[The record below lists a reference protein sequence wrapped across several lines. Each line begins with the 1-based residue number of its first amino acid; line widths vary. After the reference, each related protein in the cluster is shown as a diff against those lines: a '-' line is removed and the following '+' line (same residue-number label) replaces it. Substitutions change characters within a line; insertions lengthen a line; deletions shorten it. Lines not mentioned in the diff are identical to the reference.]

1 MTQKYFLVYIY
12 IYLIFIFVIKYIFY
26 NIFFVNQ
33 IDRQTDETAFAATF
47 VQIDTSEYYAALE
60 PELEGSGTL
69 F

>member
-1 MTQKYFLVYIY
+1 MNL
-12 IYLIFIFVIKYIFY
+12 
-26 NIFFVNQ
+26 

-47 VQIDTSEYYAALE
+47 GQIDTSEYYAA